1 MTASAEYRTPFRQ
14 DLQNM
19 PQMLHFSPVPK
30 SIYDTEEN
38 PEAYSMVKATVTS
51 SISL

>member
-19 PQMLHFSPVPK
+19 LRMVHFSPVPK
-30 SIYDTEEN
+30 SIYDTGEN
-38 PEAYSMVKATVTS
+38 LGLTRW
-51 SISL
+51 